1 MITFKAKGKETRN
14 GTEKAEL
21 RVRFNDKT
29 GMTESM
35 FLYDNSTGQ
44 TEFSWHSI
52 LYRSRQEYKS
62 VLFTIQA
69 AKDYL
74 GRTKNVTKS
83 LAEDLH
89 KQYMDAK
96 QLPLLL

>member
-14 GTEKAEL
+14 GREEAEL
-21 RVRFNDKT
+21 RVRFNNKT
-29 GMTESM
+29 RMSESM
-35 FLYDNSTGQ
+35 FLYENSTGQ
-44 TEFSWHSI
+44 TEFSWRSI
-52 LYRSRQEYKS
+52 QYQSRQEYKA
-62 VLFTIQA
+62 VLFAIQA

-74 GRTKNVTKS
+74 SRTKNVTKS
-83 LAEDLH
+83 LAEELH